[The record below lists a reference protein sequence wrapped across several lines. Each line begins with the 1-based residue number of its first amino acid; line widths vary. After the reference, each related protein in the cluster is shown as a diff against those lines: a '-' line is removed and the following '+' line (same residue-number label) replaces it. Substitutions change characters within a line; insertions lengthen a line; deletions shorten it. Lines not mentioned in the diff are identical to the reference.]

1 MCPMPAEHQHQLVEV
16 EKLLVNFSRGIT
28 LGQKLTLIKSNSIV
42 FRVVIRKAEVKDT
55 NSIVK
60 RLEHRL
66 FLAEKETCVWGSV
79 AGLSG
84 IHGEKKKV
92 KTYWPEKRV
101 RDAWV
106 TSE

>member
-1 MCPMPAEHQHQLVEV
+1 M
-16 EKLLVNFSRGIT
+16 K
-28 LGQKLTLIKSNSIV
+28 KSNSIV

-66 FLAEKETCVWGSV
+66 FLAVKETCVWGSV

-84 IHGEKKKV
+84 IHGEKKK
-92 KTYWPEKRV
+92 K
-101 RDAWV
+101 
-106 TSE
+106 